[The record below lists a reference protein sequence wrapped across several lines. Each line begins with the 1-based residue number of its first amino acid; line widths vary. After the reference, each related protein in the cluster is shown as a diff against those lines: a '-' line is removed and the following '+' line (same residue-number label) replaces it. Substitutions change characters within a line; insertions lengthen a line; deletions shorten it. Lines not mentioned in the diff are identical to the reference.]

1 MKFLLS
7 KINIISGLHVAPQG
21 NGLFKPEVF
30 KFLKP
35 LHIELSEK
43 IQMAQ
48 EAIP

>member
-1 MKFLLS
+1 MLPHK
-7 KINIISGLHVAPQG
+7 V
-21 NGLFKPEVF
+21 NGLFKPQVF